1 MAEQSGTMR
10 KSQSSGTLR
19 KSGELAITGGA
30 GTAEGLPA
38 GPAIPKHLGTGS
50 LTRRRKLSK
59 STGNLHGYLAEAYTQ
74 VNWPLPKM
82 FGKEKYGYSLID
94 IEDGRHVHNC
104 AGMSKQLIRLQY
116 DFQII
121 DLEWR
126 KTYKALL
133 DAEHRQATLPKEGAQ
148 KARDALQKEV
158 SSAMKYLLELQEQK
172 DLYETQIQDINAK
185 CDDIKAGLK
194 KESDLEDLR
203 QTMEANTKEKIHGES
218 PFWRTKF
225 NIRSQAKGVA

>member
-1 MAEQSGTMR
+1 MAEQSSALR

-19 KSGELAITGGA
+19 KSGEIVAAGPGA
-30 GTAEGLPA
+30 TDGMPA
-38 GPAIPKHLGTGS
+38 GPKIPKHLGTGS

-59 STGNLHGYLAEAYTQ
+59 STGNLHGYLAESYTQ

-82 FGKEKYGYSLID
+82 FGKEKYGYSLVD
-94 IEDGRHVHNC
+94 IEDMRHVHEC
-104 AGMSKQLIRLQY
+104 AGMSKQLIRLNY
-116 DFQII
+116 DSQII

-126 KTYKALL
+126 KTYKMLL

-148 KARDALQKEV
+148 KARDALAKEV
-158 SSAMKYLLELQEQK
+158 SGAMKYLLELQEQK
-172 DLYETQIQDINAK
+172 DLYQSHIDDINCR
-185 CDDIKAGLK
+185 CDGIKAGLK

-203 QTMEANTKEKIHGES
+203 QTMEASTKDRIHGES

-225 NIRSQAKGVA
+225 NIRSNAKGVA